1 MKRLLAMLL
10 ALFTSIFSGVNYQV
24 SGEKPYANNIYYT
37 IDEADAPDY
46 RTLYDKSFVAE
57 SNTTGCKTANYSEGQ
72 QYVIYNGVS
81 TTHKGYWFI
90 ANDTVVADDNIKFKT
105 IDIGASD
112 AYIICPY
119 DATLLSTSM
128 TNDGHSMQLRV
139 ELNGNAYN
147 LLFENMD
154 RWYCC
159 MSRTNPLFDNNGNE
173 VWQHTSSEQKGH
185 TFNAGNVLGRA
196 TDNTTVRITAVS
208 GDDTVTMYD
217 LFVN

>member
-10 ALFTSIFSGVNYQV
+10 ALFTSISSGVNYQA
-24 SGEKPYANNIYYT
+24 SGEKPYGKNVYYKV
-37 IDEADAPDY
+37 DVADAPDY

-72 QYVIYNGVS
+72 QYVIYNNLQ

-90 ANDTVVADDNIKFKT
+90 SNDTAIVDDSIKCKT
-105 IDIGASD
+105 LDIGSSG

-119 DATLLSTSM
+119 DATLLSTST
-128 TNDGHSMQLRV
+128 TNDGHSMQIRI
-139 ELNGNAYN
+139 ELNGEAYN

-159 MSRTNPLFDNNGNE
+159 MSRTNPLYDNNGNE

-185 TFNAGNVLGRA
+185 TFSAGNVLGRA
-196 TDNTTVRITAVS
+196 SDNTTVKITAVT